1 MHSRAVAW
9 ALLKTQEL
17 AWVAESKLS
26 LGAAL
31 TDNVNKR
38 APVS

>member
-1 MHSRAVAW
+1 MHSRVVAW

-17 AWVAESKLS
+17 AWVAESELS

-31 TDNVNKR
+31 TDSNE
-38 APVS
+38 